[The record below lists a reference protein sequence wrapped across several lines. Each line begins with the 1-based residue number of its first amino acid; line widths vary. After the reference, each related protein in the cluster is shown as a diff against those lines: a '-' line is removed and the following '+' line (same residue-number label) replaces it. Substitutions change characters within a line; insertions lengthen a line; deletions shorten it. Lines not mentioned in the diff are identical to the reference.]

1 MGLNAVALE
10 RRISEERM
18 SALTPPYEPPDW
30 LCQFDDVQPQ
40 VWTMDAQGVASRSWE
55 WLDRVQWHDVVALRM
70 EWPHGDPI
78 DIGGLG
84 DWDDD
89 YGC

>member
-1 MGLNAVALE
+1 MPMNAVALE

-30 LCQFDDVQPQ
+30 LWNFDDVQPR
-40 VWTMDAQGVASRSWE
+40 VWTMNAAGEASPRWE
-55 WLDRVQWHDVVALRM
+55 WLDQVQWHDVVAIRM
-70 EWPHGDPI
+70 EYPHGQQI
-78 DIGGLG
+78 DVEALG
-84 DWDDD
+84 DWDD